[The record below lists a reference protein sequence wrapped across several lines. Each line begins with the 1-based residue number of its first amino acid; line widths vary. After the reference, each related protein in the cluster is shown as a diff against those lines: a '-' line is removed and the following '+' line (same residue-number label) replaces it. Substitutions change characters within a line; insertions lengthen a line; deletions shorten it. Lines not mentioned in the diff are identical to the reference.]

1 MIYRAFV
8 AMKCS
13 ETRLSDILA
22 EDVINGLNICKAVNL
37 CIVFFSICAGLYNSI
52 LIVNLHE
59 WESTYSIFLERVF
72 YSLT

>member
-13 ETRLSDILA
+13 ETRLSDSLA

-37 CIVFFSICAGLYNSI
+37 CIVFIILSI

-59 WESTYSIFLERVF
+59 WESTYSILLKRVF
-72 YSLT
+72 GSLT

>member
-22 EDVINGLNICKAVNL
+22 EDVNNGLNICKAVNL
-37 CIVFFSICAGLYNSI
+37 CIVL
-52 LIVNLHE
+52 L
-59 WESTYSIFLERVF
+59 
-72 YSLT
+72 

>member
-37 CIVFFSICAGLYNSI
+37 FIVFIILSI

-59 WESTYSIFLERVF
+59 WESTYSILLETV
-72 YSLT
+72 LTH